1 LSDRVEWRG
10 EQPSADALLGVIDC
24 LVLPSENEPFSLAM
38 IEALNASV
46 PVLRADS
53 GGAVDVIEPGVNGWL
68 FRSGDATDLTR
79 VLRSLV
85 ETDVLAQVRI
95 DREALQRFNAPVV
108 AAQWAEVYARL

>member
-1 LSDRVEWRG
+1 
-10 EQPSADALLGVIDC
+10 
-24 LVLPSENEPFSLAM
+24 
-38 IEALNASV
+38 
-46 PVLRADS
+46 
-53 GGAVDVIEPGVNGWL
+53 VNGWL